1 MKKLDKGI
9 VAIVDSGV
17 EEIANYRGASVSVD
31 EIGNGFMINDDYC
44 DQNGHGTIVTNIIES
59 LTDNVEFYIMKV
71 FGQEEEVET
80 EKLVFALKYLGE
92 TVKPDIIHLS
102 LGVSFCDN
110 IPLLQQV
117 CLELFQKG
125 IIIVS
130 AFDNHGALSYPAA
143 FPFVIGVEGNSKIDK
158 TSHYYFLK
166 NSPIN
171 IANIGVAQRLKG
183 RKKQY
188 YDVVGSSF
196 SAPYITAK
204 IVNLFNAYGTRL
216 AFDDIMDMLERDA
229 KKIFVGENLKPICK
243 PFSIKKAILFPYNK
257 EITTIIRHYG
267 DMPFE
272 VKGVYDVKFLRNI
285 GKKISVGDDSLVIMA
300 FEKINWESD
309 FDTIIIGHLRELEL
323 LSKREYLKNII
334 DNCLKYRKNV
344 YSLELLPLE
353 MIKVLDDNDLKVFTP
368 MVSSENVPTCYEGRL
383 RQIGKPVLC
392 VAGTSP
398 KQGKFSLQIQLRDI
412 LSKQFKIGMLSTEPT
427 GYLIG
432 ADVVFPMGYNSSIVL
447 NSADEYITTANYAI
461 SLVEDL
467 NVDLIITG
475 LQSQTI
481 PMQLCSFK
489 DTVIFNHYFLLGTNP
504 DAIVL
509 VVNVFD
515 EIEYIQRT
523 INYLENILICEV
535 IAIVVFPIQ
544 RLFKWGTMGDLS
556 IRYDNAEIY
565 EMKNRLSAITHKYIY
580 IMDDSKDIQDL
591 ADKCI
596 EFFVGES

>member
-1 MKKLDKGI
+1 MKKLDKVI
-9 VAIVDSGV
+9 VAVIDSGV
-17 EEIANYRGASVSVD
+17 EEVVKYRGASVTLD
-31 EIGNGFMINDDYC
+31 ETSSDFTINDNYFDE
-44 DQNGHGTIVTNIIES
+44 NGHGTIVTNIIES
-59 LTDNVEFYIMKV
+59 LTDNAEFYIMKV

-80 EKLVFALKYLGE
+80 EKLVFALKYLDK
-92 TVKPDIIHLS
+92 TVRPDIIHLS
-102 LGVSFCDN
+102 MGVSFCDN
-110 IPLLQQV
+110 IPLLHQT
-117 CLELFQKG
+117 CLELSNKG
-125 IIIVS
+125 TIIVS
-130 AFDNHGALSYPAA
+130 AFDNHGSLSYPAA
-143 FPFVIGVEGNSKIDK
+143 FPFVIGVESNSKIDK
-158 TSHYYFLK
+158 TSQYYFLQ

-171 IANIGVAQRLKG
+171 IASIGIAQRLKG

-188 YDVVGSSF
+188 YDVVGSCF

-204 IVNLFNAYGTRL
+204 IVNLFNTYGTRL
-216 AFDDIMDMLERDA
+216 AFDDIMDMLEHDA

-257 EITTIIRHYG
+257 EITTVIRHYA

-272 VKGVYDVKFLRNI
+272 VKGVYDIKFLRNI
-285 GKKISVGDDSLVIMA
+285 GRKISIGYDSFVIMA

-309 FDTIIIGHLRELEL
+309 FDTIIIGHLQELEL
-323 LSKREYLKNII
+323 LSKRKYLKNII
-334 DNCLKYRKNV
+334 DNCLKYRKNI

-353 MIKVLDDNDLKVFTP
+353 MIKVLDDNGLKVFTP

-398 KQGKFSLQIQLRDI
+398 KQGKFSLQI
-412 LSKQFKIGMLSTEPT
+412 KIGMLSTEPT

-432 ADVVFPMGYNSSIVL
+432 TDVVFPMGYNSSIDL

-461 SLVEDL
+461 SLIEDL

-489 DTVIFNHYFLLGTNP
+489 DTVIFNHYFLLATNP

-523 INYLENILICEV
+523 INYVENILICEV

-544 RLFKWGTMGDLS
+544 RLFKWGTIGDLS

-565 EMKNRLSAITHKYIY
+565 EMKNRLSATTHKNVY
-580 IMDDSKDIQDL
+580 IMDDLKDIHDL

-596 EFFVGES
+596 EFFVGDS